1 MLGLLDNKYQAS
13 ILRKWT
19 PVLEAG
25 PSIDDEYTRLATAMV
40 LETTHRDFVQRG
52 LIKEESGISAGT
64 SGPVGDGSVAAG
76 VLGSGDYHW
85 PSIVIPMVRRIFPT
99 LTAHE
104 LVGVQPMNGPIGF
117 AFALRAKYGS
127 NGQLGVGNI
136 DASSYEIGYNNIN
149 TGFTGVSGNIGTTV
163 TSGSFWQAYAGA
175 AASTQ
180 LDFAGGGQTL
190 ANGEYAT
197 VNTDYPMAKFD
208 LIKKGVEA
216 KTRKLAAN
224 WSPELAEDMMAMH
237 GVDVESEMINILTF
251 EIGAEIDRQL
261 ISEQVKAA
269 IAGGMT
275 STWTPVSADG
285 RNQLERIGTLLTEVV
300 DRANTIAINT
310 RRGAGN
316 FVVASPKVTS
326 VLQRL
331 GSNAFVSAN
340 SATLPSVPA
349 TGVGALVK
357 VGLINDGSQ
366 LLVRDSFAQGN
377 YALVGYKGQH
387 PGDSGIIYCPYI
399 PVQLQH
405 AIKDG
410 SLTPEVGARSR
421 YGVMNSVW
429 EAANYYQ
436 FIKID
441 DLQAT
446 ALGSDGSRIFLA

>member
-1 MLGLLDNKYQAS
+1 MFGLVDKKYQS
-13 ILRKWT
+13 TVLNKWDGI
-19 PVLEAG
+19 LEAG
-25 PSIDDEYTRLATAMV
+25 ASIGNESTKLSTAMV
-40 LETTHRDFVQRG
+40 LETTQRDFIRKG
-52 LIKEESGISAGT
+52 LLTETGMSVGDTNVGGGDT
-64 SGPVGDGSVAAG
+64 SGMLATGQMN
-76 VLGSGDYHW
+76 W

-117 AFALRAKYGS
+117 AFAFRAKYGG
-127 NGQLGVGNI
+127 NGNLGVGNLA
-136 DASSYEIGYNNIN
+136 DSGEIGHN
-149 TGFTGVSGNIGTTV
+149 TMNTAYTGTSGNIGATV
-163 TSGSFWQAYAGA
+163 TSGDYWAAYSGD
-175 AASTQ
+175 SG
-180 LDFAGGGQTL
+180 AGGGQAT
-190 ANGEYAT
+190 ATGEYAT
-197 VNTDYPMAKFD
+197 VDGTYPSATFD
-208 LIKKGVEA
+208 FIKKGVEA
-216 KTRKLAAN
+216 KTRKLAAH
-224 WSPELAEDMMAMH
+224 WSPELAEDMQAMH
-237 GVDVESEMINILTF
+237 GVDVESEMINILTY

-269 IAGGMT
+269 IAGGNT

-285 RNQLERIGTLLTEVV
+285 RNQLERIATLLTEVV
-300 DRANTIAINT
+300 DRSNTIATNT

-316 FVVASPKVTS
+316 FVVASPKVTT

-331 GSNAFVSAN
+331 GSNAFVRADN
-340 SATLPSVPA
+340 AAMPSVPA
-349 TGVGALVK
+349 NGIGALVK

-366 LLVRDSFAQGN
+366 LLVRDTYAGASGN

-399 PVQLQH
+399 PIQLQH

-410 SLTPEVGARSR
+410 TLTPEVGARSR

-441 DLQAT
+441 DMTAT
-446 ALGSDGSRIFLA
+446 SLGADGSRIFMS